1 MTTEEFKQEAQTI
14 RLRLVNQ
21 ARRYLGDTDE
31 AEDVVQD
38 VLLRLW
44 QMHAELTVPMLPLAT
59 TITRNRAID
68 HLRKRQHLES
78 VEQIAVAEESQDD
91 ERLGRVLAIID
102 TLPALQQT
110 ILRLRHMES
119 MEMCDIA
126 ELIGSNEVAV
136 RKALSRARQAVREKY
151 LMRKEK
157 EV

>member
-59 TITRNRAID
+59 TVTRNRAID

>member
-59 TITRNRAID
+59 TVTRNRAID
-68 HLRKRQHLES
+68 HLRKRRHLES
-78 VEQIAVAEESQDD
+78 VEQIAVAEEPQDD